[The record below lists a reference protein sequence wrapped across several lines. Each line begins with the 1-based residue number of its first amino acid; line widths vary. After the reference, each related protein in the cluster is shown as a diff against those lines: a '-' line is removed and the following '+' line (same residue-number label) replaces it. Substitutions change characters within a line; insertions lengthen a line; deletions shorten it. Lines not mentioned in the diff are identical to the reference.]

1 MATYGEPADDAAAML
16 WRRVGWRGL
25 WVVVHVT
32 SSVMYFFFSQIIDN
46 EPQYITVVPYRD
58 VQVQS

>member
-1 MATYGEPADDAAAML
+1 MAT
-16 WRRVGWRGL
+16 RGVAWVA

-32 SSVMYFFFSQIIDN
+32 SSVMYFFLSQIIDN

-58 VQVQS
+58 VQVQ